1 MNLFA
6 IPYAGGNS
14 YCYRSLSAAVQNEV
28 QWETL
33 ELPGRG
39 KRLGEGLLGTIEDI
53 AADVLK
59 QIENR
64 CFSTFSLF
72 GHSMG
77 GLVAHRVATMMQQG
91 NNRADALTHLIL
103 SGCRPPQ
110 FLDRGDCRASLSR
123 DELIIEIEKLGG
135 LPIVIR
141 QDEEMMAFFEP
152 ILRADFGAVD
162 QYRLDEPFRLDIHG
176 MVLSGRDDQ
185 EVTAE
190 HIGGWRGAFNRT
202 PEFHE
207 LPGEHF
213 FLADHSETLGALI
226 STFLMSNSQRQEG
239 VIE

>member
-1 MNLFA
+1 MKLFA

-14 YCYRSLSAAVQNEV
+14 YCYRPLSAAVENEI

-39 KRLGEGLLGTIEDI
+39 KRLGERLLETIEEL
-53 AADVLK
+53 AADVLR
-59 QIENR
+59 QIEDR
-64 CFSTFSLF
+64 CSSAFALF

-91 NNRADALTHLIL
+91 NIRAHALTHLIL

-110 FLDRGDCRASLSR
+110 FLDRGECRASLSR

-135 LPIVIR
+135 LPTVIR

-162 QYRLDEPFRLDIHG
+162 QYRLDEPLCLAIHG

-185 EVTAE
+185 EVTSE
-190 HIGGWRGAFNRT
+190 HISGWRGAFNRT

-213 FLADHSETLGALI
+213 FFADHSETLGILI
-226 STFLMSNSQRQEG
+226 STFLLSNSRRQEG

>member
-1 MNLFA
+1 MKLFA

-14 YCYRSLSAAVQNEV
+14 YCYRPLSAAVHNEI

-39 KRLGEGLLGTIEDI
+39 KRLGEVLLGTIEDI

-59 QIENR
+59 QIENQR
-64 CFSTFSLF
+64 FSAFALF

-77 GLVAHRVATMMQQG
+77 GLVAHRVAMMIQS
-91 NNRADALTHLIL
+91 NSRRAHALTHLIL

-110 FLDRGDCRASLSR
+110 FLDRGEGRASLSR
-123 DELIIEIEKLGG
+123 GELIIAIEKLGG
-135 LPIVIR
+135 LPAVIR

-162 QYRLDEPFRLDIHG
+162 QYRVDKPICLDVPG

-185 EVTAE
+185 EVTSE
-190 HIGGWRGAFNRT
+190 HISGWRGAFNRT

-207 LPGEHF
+207 LPGQHF
-213 FLADHSETLGALI
+213 YFADQSETIGALI
-226 STFLMSNSQRQEG
+226 SAFVLDKGSHQGGIVE
-239 VIE
+239 